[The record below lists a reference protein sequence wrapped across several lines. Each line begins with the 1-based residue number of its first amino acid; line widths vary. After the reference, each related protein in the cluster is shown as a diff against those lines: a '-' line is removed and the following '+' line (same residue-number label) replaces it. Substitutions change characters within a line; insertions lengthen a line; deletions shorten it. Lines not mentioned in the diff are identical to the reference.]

1 MEIEYGYLYSKHL
14 YTLTAIRSCREI
26 MKNSNRVASLQRLKA
41 SFKTAQT
48 HLALIWQLVMDLFRF
63 SPCRTFLTFCLMLT
77 RSITSS
83 VSFLLILP
91 LLQLIGFST
100 GNTASHGVINAV
112 TWVFQALHLSL
123 NLLTILSSYVVI
135 VCGVA
140 LVNYVEQIIGSR
152 LQQEYTCH
160 LRTRLHRRLLQ
171 ARWSFFLNRKVSD
184 LLYSLTSQ
192 IQQVSQCNYQLLT
205 LINTL
210 VLTWAYTSLALMLSW
225 TMTLAAILCAM
236 VLLCLMLPL
245 HALTSRAGLHHLQ
258 QNQAIHQS
266 ITEQFGAL
274 KMIKGS
280 GLETTFI
287 NELLTIGSA
296 LERENQQLSRVTAK
310 SRFVYSC
317 GSALLFSVLL
327 YHALTVFHVP
337 SGSLLLLLIV
347 FARLLPMVSSA
358 QQAYQR
364 ILHLLPAF
372 GDIKRLLHDCMTY
385 QEPHSAKYTAPLSF
399 QKAITLRQVSFHY
412 ATAQSIPVINQLSI
426 QLLKNT
432 TTAIVGPSG
441 SGKSTLIDLIIGL
454 LMPVEGH
461 IFIDD
466 QILIPD
472 NAGAWRKGIAYV
484 TQDVFLFNASIRDN
498 LTLFSPNQTDAAL
511 WNALDCAA
519 ADFVLN
525 LEGGLDTRL
534 GDRGVR
540 LSGGERQRIALARA
554 LLMNP
559 QLLVLDEST
568 NALDRDNI
576 AKIQQ
581 TLTRLRGKMTILIIS
596 HQQEMSHFADQK
608 IVLTKHHQETKHAH
622 IHFADI
628 IT

>member
-1 MEIEYGYLYSKHL
+1 MYKEL
-14 YTLTAIRSCREI
+14 
-26 MKNSNRVASLQRLKA
+26 
-41 SFKTAQT
+41 FKTVQT
-48 HLALIWQLVMDLFRF
+48 RLTLVGRLLMDLFRF
-63 SPCRTFLTFCLMLT
+63 SPWRAGLTFCLMLT

-83 VSFLLILP
+83 VGFLLILP

-100 GNTASHGVINAV
+100 GNAASHGIIHAV
-112 TWVFQALHLSL
+112 AWVFQALHLSL

-160 LRTRLHRRLLQ
+160 LRTRLHRQLLQ
-171 ARWSFFLNRKVSD
+171 TRWSFFMKRKVSD

-192 IQQVSQCNYQLLT
+192 IQQVSQCNYQLLN

-210 VLTWAYTSLALMLSW
+210 VLTGVYTSLALMLSW
-225 TMTLAAILCAM
+225 PVTLTAILCAM

-245 HALTSRAGLHHLQ
+245 HALTSRIGDQHLQ

-280 GLETTFI
+280 GLETTFM

-296 LERENQQLSRVTAK
+296 LERENQQLSLVTAK

-317 GSALLFSVLL
+317 GSVLLFSVLL
-327 YHALTVFHVP
+327 YEALAVFHVP
-337 SGSLLLLLIV
+337 SSSLLLLLIV
-347 FARLLPMVSSA
+347 FARLLPMVSTA
-358 QQAYQR
+358 QQSYQR
-364 ILHLLPAF
+364 ILHQLPAF
-372 GDIKRLLHDCMTY
+372 DDIRRLLHDCTIW
-385 QEPHSAKYTAPLSF
+385 QEPHSVQPAAPLPF
-399 QKAITLRQVSFHY
+399 QKAITLQQVRFHY
-412 ATAQSIPVINQLSI
+412 ATPQSLPVINQLSI

-466 QILIPD
+466 QALTSN
-472 NAGAWRKGIAYV
+472 NALAWRKGIAYV

-511 WNALDCAA
+511 WNTLDCAA
-519 ADFVLN
+519 ADFVSSLD
-525 LEGGLDTRL
+525 EGLDTLL

-568 NALDRDNI
+568 NALDRDNL

-581 TLTRLRGKMTILIIS
+581 TLTRLHGKTTILIIS
-596 HQQEMSHFADQK
+596 HQAEMSHFADQT
-608 IVLTKHHQETKHAH
+608 IVLTKPHQETKHAH
-622 IHFADI
+622 ASAAET